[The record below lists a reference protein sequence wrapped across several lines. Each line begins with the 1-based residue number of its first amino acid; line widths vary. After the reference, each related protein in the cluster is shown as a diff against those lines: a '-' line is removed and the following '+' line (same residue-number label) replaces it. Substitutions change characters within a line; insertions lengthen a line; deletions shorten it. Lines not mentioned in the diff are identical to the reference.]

1 MRGGRV
7 GHALMVSLIRAG
19 MLWICP
25 PILFFVSL
33 YFVFASP
40 KGTRASFDLA
50 RHLGR
55 GKNLLA
61 RFLFAWRHNFTY
73 ATLLV
78 ERVAILAG
86 QKDRFTFERPSRQV
100 IEPFVRGGGLLFVTA
115 HIGIWEIMGHLL
127 ADERSA
133 PVNLVMHDRLQ
144 PELRAMLTA
153 GRAFKVIETDGSPAS
168 AAEIL
173 EALQRG
179 EIVGMMGDR
188 LFLDEGIEVD
198 FLGGK
203 ARLPLGPY
211 AVAAA
216 ARVPI
221 VHAFALR
228 TGRRRYAFLA
238 TEIGVPSRR
247 QREASVQAFADRLGE
262 LLARDPFQWG
272 NFFPFW
278 S

>member
-1 MRGGRV
+1 MRGGRI
-7 GHALMVSLIRAG
+7 GHAIMALLIRG
-19 MLWICP
+19 RMLWICP

-50 RHLGR
+50 RRLDRGR
-55 GKNLLA
+55 SLLA
-61 RFLFAWRHNFTY
+61 RLLFAWRHNFTY

-78 ERVAILAG
+78 ERYAILAG
-86 QKDRFTFERPSRQV
+86 QKGRFTFERPSRQV
-100 IEPFVRGGGLLFVTA
+100 IEPFLRGGGLIFVTA
-115 HIGIWEIMGHLL
+115 HIGIWEIMGHML

-144 PELRAMLTA
+144 PGLRAMLTA
-153 GRAFKVIETDGSPAS
+153 GRAFGVIETDGSPAS

-188 LFLDEGIEVD
+188 LLLDEGVEVD
-198 FLGGK
+198 FLGGR
-203 ARLPLGPY
+203 ARLPIGPY

-216 ARVPI
+216 AQVPV

-228 TGRRRYAFLA
+228 TGRRRYAFRA
-238 TEIGVPSRR
+238 TEIGVPKRR
-247 QREASVQAFADRLGE
+247 QRAASAQAFADRLAE
-262 LLARDPFQWG
+262 LLTKDPFQWG